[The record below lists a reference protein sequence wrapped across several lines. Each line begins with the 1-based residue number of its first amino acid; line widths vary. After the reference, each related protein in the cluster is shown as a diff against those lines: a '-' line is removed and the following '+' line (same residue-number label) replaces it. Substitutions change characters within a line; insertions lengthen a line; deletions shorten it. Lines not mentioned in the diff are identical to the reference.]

1 MQCFTITS
9 PSSPLRQYPNVK
21 GLSLI
26 ERGWGEEKKR
36 AILDFHMDVFAKV
49 GTLEQSKRTLGEPWD
64 Q

>member
-1 MQCFTITS
+1 MDT
-9 PSSPLRQYPNVK
+9 YPNVK